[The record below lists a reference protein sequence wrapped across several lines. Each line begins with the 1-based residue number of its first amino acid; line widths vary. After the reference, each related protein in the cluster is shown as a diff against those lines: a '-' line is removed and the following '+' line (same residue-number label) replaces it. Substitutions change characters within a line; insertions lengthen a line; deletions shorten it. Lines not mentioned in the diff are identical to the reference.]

1 MNRGLRTLFVSL
13 LALSLSAAT
22 TSRAAEW
29 IAWRVP
35 TEPTSIGDSH
45 CPGSFRQTTTMVVA
59 VLMDGDRLDDIRLRS
74 EGCPPGVNARFI
86 ERDPEASVA
95 FLAAHATEDE
105 VVTAIALHDTPSA
118 VPTLEKLADRKY
130 SSKTRQQAMF
140 WLGNRGGERGFR
152 FLRDY
157 IQNGDDDHLRSRA
170 VFALS
175 QSDLDE
181 TIPALIDLARHG
193 DHSVRK
199 EAVFWL
205 GQRAGEKAAG
215 ELKRIATDDEDDD
228 IREHAVFAISQLP
241 RERSVPILIDLV
253 KTHKSTAVRKKAM
266 FWLAQTGDPRA
277 IELMEEILTKK

>member
-74 EGCPPGVNARFI
+74 EGCPL

-140 WLGNRGGERGFR
+140 
-152 FLRDY
+152 
-157 IQNGDDDHLRSRA
+157 
-170 VFALS
+170 
-175 QSDLDE
+175 
-181 TIPALIDLARHG
+181 
-193 DHSVRK
+193 
-199 EAVFWL
+199 
-205 GQRAGEKAAG
+205 
-215 ELKRIATDDEDDD
+215 
-228 IREHAVFAISQLP
+228 
-241 RERSVPILIDLV
+241 
-253 KTHKSTAVRKKAM
+253 
-266 FWLAQTGDPRA
+266 
-277 IELMEEILTKK
+277 